1 MTTLASQLAG
11 NWTDA
16 SYLDDANTDW
26 ALLRLQLEQGNA
38 QVRREALKRVLALSV
53 QGQPVAKLLPAVVS
67 NLLQADYELKRL
79 VCIFLQQ
86 HADDEPHLVLLAVNA
101 LFKDLQHNDPWVRS
115 QALRLLTSLR
125 VPALRQVMWLAIH
138 RGVRDR
144 HPQVRLT
151 AALSIPPVL
160 TWNEPDGAE
169 PAQSLHQL
177 PVEQIA
183 SALTAPLWQL
193 LLNDRE
199 APILVATAAALGMLD
214 RDAMLNIPVSLVER
228 LGEEYQTIPGNL
240 LPIALHQLLR
250 YVLLRTTTRPE
261 RMTETLCGEELT
273 RFVQAV
279 DRLARK
285 AVESLSAAVA
295 VSGALTL
302 YHLRRSSDNDVTETV
317 VRTLLRYALD
327 HESGLK
333 VLALRMLHV
342 LAWREPACLTRYAP
356 LFVPTIGTDEPAV
369 YRHQLG
375 ILVKLV
381 EFEETLCITIMD
393 RLVPLLKC
401 PGEELAIMAARAL
414 ALMAAVHPVSSAA
427 AIPQL
432 IDIWRSRSVVSPSVY
447 GAVGLLL
454 LRMTV
459 GALRTTPRER
469 ISQAENLLKEIVLN
483 AAWIESDSPAQSR
496 FLWIVGTMIDHI
508 GTVADEVLRRW
519 MQQQQQQQQQHRL
532 LLAAPVR
539 LELLRLARTLAARRT
554 STDRAWRALNSLL
567 VAGLEDD
574 DVDVLSYAVECAQSL
589 DKISVRPESVMDT
602 MEARVAQSTILIDTD
617 PTPRAGT
624 AEAAAA
630 HPQCAPLRTSSI
642 VDDVRTDAIDA
653 LRNRDAVAFAVPS
666 AWTNGCLLCA
676 WSACTSAG
684 ATFSSCL
691 PENANLLHVSLPLVP
706 STEASKHQAAEKH
719 QDTSTELQAPVATNP
734 VPATDSLA
742 LFFGETT
749 ASATTT
755 APVAAAP
762 ADKRED
768 ASEPLIAISSP
779 EQTSPDAPVDSTL
792 HMSVFDALLTAGLV
806 SSERV
811 EQLRPRMLAE
821 NSLDALFQELIAA
834 ASGALQP
841 SSEAESLDALAAE
854 SAGLLPTGAAQSMY
868 EAPVSLT
875 QVPEATQQSR
885 DKRRNAASEHPHL

>member
-432 IDIWRSRSVVSPSVY
+432 IDIWRSRSVVSPDRKSV
-447 GAVGLLL
+447 V
-454 LRMTV
+454 
-459 GALRTTPRER
+459 
-469 ISQAENLLKEIVLN
+469 
-483 AAWIESDSPAQSR
+483 
-496 FLWIVGTMIDHI
+496 
-508 GTVADEVLRRW
+508 
-519 MQQQQQQQQQHRL
+519 
-532 LLAAPVR
+532 
-539 LELLRLARTLAARRT
+539 
-554 STDRAWRALNSLL
+554 
-567 VAGLEDD
+567 
-574 DVDVLSYAVECAQSL
+574 
-589 DKISVRPESVMDT
+589 
-602 MEARVAQSTILIDTD
+602 
-617 PTPRAGT
+617 
-624 AEAAAA
+624 
-630 HPQCAPLRTSSI
+630 
-642 VDDVRTDAIDA
+642 
-653 LRNRDAVAFAVPS
+653 
-666 AWTNGCLLCA
+666 
-676 WSACTSAG
+676 
-684 ATFSSCL
+684 
-691 PENANLLHVSLPLVP
+691 
-706 STEASKHQAAEKH
+706 
-719 QDTSTELQAPVATNP
+719 
-734 VPATDSLA
+734 
-742 LFFGETT
+742 
-749 ASATTT
+749 
-755 APVAAAP
+755 
-762 ADKRED
+762 
-768 ASEPLIAISSP
+768 
-779 EQTSPDAPVDSTL
+779 
-792 HMSVFDALLTAGLV
+792 
-806 SSERV
+806 
-811 EQLRPRMLAE
+811 
-821 NSLDALFQELIAA
+821 
-834 ASGALQP
+834 
-841 SSEAESLDALAAE
+841 
-854 SAGLLPTGAAQSMY
+854 
-868 EAPVSLT
+868 
-875 QVPEATQQSR
+875 
-885 DKRRNAASEHPHL
+885 